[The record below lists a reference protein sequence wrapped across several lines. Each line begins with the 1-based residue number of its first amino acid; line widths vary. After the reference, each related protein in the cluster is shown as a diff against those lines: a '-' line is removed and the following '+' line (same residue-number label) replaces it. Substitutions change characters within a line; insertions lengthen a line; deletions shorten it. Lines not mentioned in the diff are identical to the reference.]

1 LILENGPVTAVARY
15 TLYPVTESDVL
26 GFQDKSTMCWIVP
39 PEPLA
44 VSTDVELLVKNEMLA
59 EAAPTAVGANVTLK
73 GTLCPLWMVIGRE
86 SPAKVKSELFEL
98 AEDTTTFPP
107 LAVRLPL

>member
-1 LILENGPVTAVARY
+1 
-15 TLYPVTESDVL
+15 LYPETEPDVL

-44 VSTDVELLVKNEMLA
+44 VSTADVELLVKKEMLA
-59 EAAPTAVGANVTLK
+59 EAAPAAVGANVTLK
-73 GTLCPLWMVIGRE
+73 GTLWPLGIVTGRE
-86 SPAKVKSELFEL
+86 SPAKVKRELFEL
-98 AEDTTTFPP
+98 AEDTITFPP